1 MVKRAKLKNSGEAT
15 NQKNILQNPTLSL
28 ACQGSMVR
36 LIDGRQQRGPRGRL
50 DYIFCPLSIRIDV
63 P

>member
-28 ACQGSMVR
+28 ACQGLLVR
-36 LIDGRQQRGPRGRL
+36 LMMVDNEGAFRSAR
-50 DYIFCPLSIRIDV
+50 DIFCPFTIHIDV